1 MKKLLFLLL
10 FIPLVSFS
18 QDFRKMNFG
27 ESIETLTEKYPDVE
41 FEVDGQDNIQFA
53 FHSSLVS
60 GIKTTITYIFEDKKL
75 VSGIYLFDTESS
87 KDGDERVKDYKN
99 VSERLSEKYK
109 MEEYHNWHQTT
120 WKNNPNYHGHAFSM
134 GQVDF
139 LESYKNEDLVILHL
153 MEYKNNIMLHMV
165 NYSTR
170 EFSEKNIAELE
181 EENEF

>member
-10 FIPLVSFS
+10 IPLVSFS

-41 FEVDGQDNIQFA
+41 FEVEEEDNVQIVA
-53 FHSSLVS
+53 HSGLVS
-60 GIKTTITYIFEDKKL
+60 GIETIISYIFEDKKL
-75 VSGIYLFDTESS
+75 VSGFYLFDAESS
-87 KDGDERVKDYKN
+87 KDGDERLKDYKN
-99 VSERLSEKYK
+99 VSERLNEKYK
-109 MEEYHNWHQTT
+109 MEEDHTWHQTT

-139 LESYKNEDLVILHL
+139 LERYKNEDLVIVHS
-153 MEYKNNIMLHMV
+153 MEYNNSTMLHMV
-165 NYSTR
+165 NYSSR
-170 EFSEKNIAELE
+170 EFAEKTVVELE